1 MQTLQKLQT
10 PKTEVMQL
18 SEQTLQLMNS
28 LVSNSYAGLTQ
39 YESQLTEQ
47 KAMFE
52 GTSIAKIQKLISPE
66 NLLKAFTFLV
76 LRTSELFNFRNN
88 ITNNQA
94 VVLALDLIDV
104 MKVENVEDVI
114 LMLKMARQGKLGQKL
129 YRLDNQ
135 IIFQEWVPEYLN
147 KKAELREK
155 IWQNKKYELNKIYH
169 HDSELS
175 SDAEKYFNEII
186 KTISSKK
193 EKKPTP
199 PNKNPYA
206 TKTEKLNRQK
216 QVVAIISN
224 EELKYINRSKT
235 NSSAKI
241 KPYLQIC
248 KNELIR
254 LINLQ
259 KNI

>member
-1 MQTLQKLQT
+1 
-10 PKTEVMQL
+10 
-18 SEQTLQLMNS
+18 MNT

-52 GTSIAKIQKLISPE
+52 GTSIAKIQKLTSPE

-94 VVLALDLIDV
+94 VVLALDLIEV
-104 MKVENVEDVI
+104 MKYENMEDVV

-129 YRLDNQ
+129 FRLDNQ
-135 IIFQEWVPEYLN
+135 IIFQEWVPEYLD
-147 KKAELREK
+147 KKAELRENNWHNQK
-155 IWQNKKYELNKIYH
+155 HELKNIYKN
-169 HDSELS
+169 DSELAIAF
-175 SDAEKYFNEII
+175 SDNLDKVI
-186 KTISSKK
+186 KNISEKK

-199 PNKNPYA
+199 QNKNPYA
-206 TKTEKLNRQK
+206 TKTDLLNRQK
-216 QVVAIISN
+216 QVVAILSDD
-224 EELKYINRSKT
+224 ELLQEINRAKS
-235 NSSAKI
+235 NSSAEI

-248 KNELIR
+248 KNEINR
-254 LINLQ
+254 RKNLQ
-259 KNI
+259 KII